1 MLSGLLKVGSIVD
14 SLGVYLPSKIIQ
26 KAVGFARLLLFMY
39 LMSRDQYG
47 LWGLGMAVFT
57 IAAPLLTL
65 GSHHGLT
72 RYASLYEA
80 RGQLKAFYR
89 RMLWCVVLVTVP
101 TTALALAGSD
111 LITHLVIVSHRRAAD
126 ITYTHQRLICW
137 AALANAM
144 VLALYYNML
153 AILSGLRTY
162 RLAAV
167 VELLFALAFAAVG
180 IGILHVSASGLAVLL
195 AHLAAL
201 VISLVFGMIVLH
213 LGIDTLADQAPQR
226 AETDAA
232 GTVKGAFPRVLRFGL
247 VALIGS
253 TLWAWAGYVS
263 FWLTNKTRG
272 TAEGGVY
279 HAFLSLGQPVVFVA
293 DAIWAVV
300 FTHVARRWESH
311 QRGTALAVLETAF
324 KAVAMTMMTLT
335 ILLYAAAPA
344 LAWVLPARF
353 LGGLDLL
360 GGLLLFFQVMIHLAL
375 LTILAKLHERPLVIA
390 VAALA
395 AIAAN
400 VALAMLWMPA
410 RGAAGAAL
418 AAGVGVYAA
427 YAMVTAVYVLLCRV
441 RLAWNTWLVLAA
453 PALLLLPVQ
462 VAAIAWAGVCAV
474 TTMTHVMFSHREKQL
489 LVSFDQRLY
498 RMIRRRK

>member
-1 MLSGLLKVGSIVD
+1 MLSRLLKVGSIVD
-14 SLGVYLPSKIIQ
+14 SLGVYLPAKIIQ
-26 KAVGFARLLLFMY
+26 KAIGFARLVLFMF

-47 LWGLGMAVFT
+47 LWGLGMAIFT

-89 RMLWCVVLVTVP
+89 HMLWCVALLAVP

-111 LITHLVIVSHRRAAD
+111 LITHLVIVPHGGNIA
-126 ITYTHQRLICW
+126 YTQRLICW

-144 VLALYYNML
+144 VLALYYNLL

-162 RLAAV
+162 RLAAL
-167 VELLFALAFAAVG
+167 VELLFAVTFAAVG
-180 IGILHVSASGLAVLL
+180 IGILYVSASGLAVLL

-201 VISLVFGMIVLH
+201 VIALVFGTVVLH
-213 LGIDTLADQAPQR
+213 LGIDVLADQARRR
-226 AETDAA
+226 ADADA
-232 GTVKGAFPRVLRFGL
+232 VPGATGTLKGAFPRVLRFGL
-247 VALIGS
+247 VALVGS

-300 FTHVARRWESH
+300 FTHVTRRWESN

-335 ILLYAAAPA
+335 LLLYAAAPA
-344 LAWVLPARF
+344 FAWVLPTRF

-360 GGLLLFFQVMIHLAL
+360 PGLLLFFQVMIHLAL

-400 VALAMLWMPA
+400 VALAMLW
-410 RGAAGAAL
+410 RGAAGAAM
-418 AAGVGVYAA
+418 AAGVGVGAA
-427 YAMVTAVYVLLCRV
+427 YALVTAVYVLVCRV
-441 RLAWNTWLVLAA
+441 RLAWNTWVVLAA
-453 PALLLLPVQ
+453 PALLLLPVRI
-462 VAAIAWAGVCAV
+462 AAIAWACVCAV
-474 TTMTHVMFSHREKQL
+474 TTMTHLMFSPREKQL
-489 LVSFDQRLY
+489 LVSFDRRFY
-498 RMIRRRK
+498 RMIRKRK